1 MERVI
6 SYINNNGSKEHPIC
20 NKEISKAIGVGEVEI
35 RKLINKA
42 RCNGYAIC
50 SCDKG
55 YFMSEDVADI
65 LDTIESLTRRT
76 SSINN
81 AVSGLITALKCL
93 EADADD

>member
-6 SYINNNGSKEHPIC
+6 SYIHNNGSKEHPVC
-20 NKEISKAIGVGEVEI
+20 NKEIGKAIGMGDVMI

-42 RCNGYAIC
+42 RSEGYAIC

-55 YFMSEDVADI
+55 YFMSEEKADI
-65 LDTIESLTRRT
+65 LDTIESLTHRT
-76 SSINN
+76 ASINN

-93 EADADD
+93 EADAV